1 MEIFAYFLA
10 TLPAAT
16 EKVQS
21 TIGIDQDLWCYAKSK
36 NVSKTI
42 TITFYVWDFAGQ
54 VGRYNNDNSVT
65 IHTCCTQ
72 EEYSAAHQCFITDNS
87 LYVLCWRACDGEDGI
102 LELKDWLL
110 TIKVRIPSHVTSINA
125 LNFVMV

>member
-1 MEIFAYFLA
+1 MHITLA

-16 EKVQS
+16 EEIQS
-21 TIGIDQDLWCYAKSK
+21 TIGIDQDLWCYAKDMDVVRGIS
-36 NVSKTI
+36 NTI
-42 TITFYVWDFAGQ
+42 GITFYVWDFAGQ

-102 LELKDWLL
+102 YELKEWLL
-110 TIKVRIPSHVTSINA
+110 TIKVEP
-125 LNFVMV
+125 